1 MATTWANE
9 GRAPTPDERNLVEVM
24 SGYGIPH
31 EGIALVIGCHQETL
45 RAHFRNELDIGIVKT
60 NTKVVGSLYKLAIEG
75 NVAAAIYWTKARM
88 GWSEPQRHEMSG
100 PGGGPI
106 ETADVNTIDLARRI
120 AWLLTSAAEAKQIE
134 GEAEEVE
141 ASP

>member
-1 MATTWANE
+1 M
-9 GRAPTPDERNLVEVM
+9 PTEDERKLVELL

-31 EGIALVIGCHQETL
+31 HSIALVIGCHEETL
-45 RAHFRNELDIGIVKT
+45 RAHFRNELDLGAVNA
-60 NTKVVGSLYKLAIEG
+60 NTKVVGSLFKMATSETAP
-75 NVAAAIYWTKARM
+75 NVAAAIYWTKVRM
-88 GWSEPQRHEMSG
+88 GWREPAFGHEFSG

-106 ETADVNTIDLARRI
+106 ETRDVNVIDLARRI